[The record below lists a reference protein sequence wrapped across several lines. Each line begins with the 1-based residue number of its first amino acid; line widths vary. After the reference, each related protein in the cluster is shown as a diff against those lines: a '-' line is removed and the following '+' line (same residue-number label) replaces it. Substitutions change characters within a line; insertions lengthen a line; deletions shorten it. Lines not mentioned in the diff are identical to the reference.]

1 MIGLQPRSLKDGRYH
16 TYGYAIPVTPS
27 RRHRLTVISPEKGSV
42 TAIGSVA
49 ELLAHAHTMEAE
61 AAAQYQLLAK
71 RLEGANPDLATFFH
85 RMAAIEAK
93 HVSRLDEVA
102 ETFELP
108 DLRSWPTTWPEG
120 EAPETLPTD
129 RIHAG
134 ISAQEGLD
142 LALEAERRAVA
153 FFTDVAETAND
164 GDVRRMATEL
174 AEEER
179 EHVRLL
185 QSWAKDLGR

>member
-1 MIGLQPRSLKDGRYH
+1 M
-16 TYGYAIPVTPS
+16 
-27 RRHRLTVISPEKGSV
+27 TVISPDKESI

-49 ELLAHAHTMEAE
+49 ELLAHAHAMEAE

-71 RLEGANPDLATFFH
+71 RMEGVNPELATFFH

-108 DLRSWPTTWPEG
+108 DLRSWPTEWPEG
-120 EAPETLPTD
+120 GAPETLPAD
-129 RIHAG
+129 RVHAG
-134 ISAQEGLD
+134 ISAQDGLN
-142 LALEAERRAVA
+142 LAMEAEKRAVA
-153 FFTDVAETAND
+153 FFADVAETAND

-185 QSWAKDLGR
+185 ESWAKDLGRSATGD